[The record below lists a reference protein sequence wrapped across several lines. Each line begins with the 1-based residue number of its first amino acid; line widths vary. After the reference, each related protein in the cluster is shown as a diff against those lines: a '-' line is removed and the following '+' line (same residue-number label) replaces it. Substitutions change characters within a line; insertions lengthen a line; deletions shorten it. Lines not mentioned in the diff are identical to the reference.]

1 MSPCPTN
8 FRTSKLVERN
18 STSASAVSRDSVNR
32 MARSP
37 SLIPSVSASRMRAF
51 ENFGWSP
58 SNASAFRIASRTL
71 GSATIRWLAFEAPEE
86 RAASRW
92 RSK

>member
-1 MSPCPTN
+1 M
-8 FRTSKLVERN
+8 
-18 STSASAVSRDSVNR
+18 
-32 MARSP
+32 
-37 SLIPSVSASRMRAF
+37 PSVSASRIRAC

-58 SNASAFRIASRTL
+58 SNASAFRIASLTA
-71 GSATIRWLAFEAPEE
+71 GSAIIRWLAFDAPDE